1 MKKYFDKNKF
11 FRLINLDKSKFIIR
25 FAEMNT
31 LAEENYLKSIYHLS
45 LNSTS
50 VSTNQLAALLNTKAS
65 SVTDMLKKLSDKGL
79 INYTPYQGVSLT
91 AAGEKIAVNIVRKHR
106 LWEYFLVEKLDF
118 KWDQVHEMAEEL
130 EHISSNELADRL
142 DKFMGYPKYDPH
154 GDPIPDCN
162 GLFKIHNLKAISSIG
177 VNEGGVICGVRDHST
192 AFLQYLEKQQLTI
205 GKTVLVCEIIEFD
218 HSVILLA
225 ENKQVQISREVA
237 NNLLISV

>member
-1 MKKYFDKNKF
+1 
-11 FRLINLDKSKFIIR
+11 
-25 FAEMNT
+25 MNT

-79 INYTPYQGVSLT
+79 INYMPYQGVSLT
-91 AAGEKIAVNIVRKHR
+91 TAGEKIAVNIIRKHR

-118 KWDQVHEMAEEL
+118 KWDEVHEMAEEM
-130 EHISSNELADRL
+130 EHISSTELIDRL

-162 GLFKIHNLKAISSIG
+162 GLFKIHNLKAVSS
-177 VNEGGVICGVRDHST
+177 VSVDEGGVICGVRDHST
-192 AFLQYLEKQQLTI
+192 PFLQYLEKQELTI
-205 GKTVLVCEIIEFD
+205 GKAILVKDIIEFD
-218 HSVILLA
+218 RSVILTS
-225 ENKQVQISREVA
+225 EGKQIQISREVA